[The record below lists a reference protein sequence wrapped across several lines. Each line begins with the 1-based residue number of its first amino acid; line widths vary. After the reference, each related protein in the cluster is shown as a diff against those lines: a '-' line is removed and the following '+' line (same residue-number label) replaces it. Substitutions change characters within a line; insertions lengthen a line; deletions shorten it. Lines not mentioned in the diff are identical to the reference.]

1 MMREE
6 KKWLKF
12 RIVTLLGFF
21 LVLFI
26 ALITRAFQ
34 LQILSGQTLK
44 TLAAKQHI
52 KTLQIQPERGII
64 FDRNGEKL
72 AASVMADSVCA
83 DPSKIRNPQDAADK
97 VAPLIGLDRETMIKK
112 ISSTKNFCW
121 LARRIPPE
129 QARKVEAL
137 NLEGVFLIKEPKR
150 FYPNGELAG
159 HLLGFVGLDSTGL
172 EGLELK
178 YEDYLK
184 GVPEK
189 LAWIRDAKG
198 KKLQPQVEKAAAEQT
213 SSYHLILTIDSRIQ
227 HLVETQLKAAVTDKG
242 AKGGYAIV
250 MDPRTGEILALAN
263 EPSFDPNHSTSGG
276 PATGKNKA
284 ITDSYD
290 PGSTF
295 KPFLVAAA
303 LEEKTVKE
311 TDRIFCEN
319 GNYVVANKVIHEAQ
333 RKRHGILTVREI
345 IKYSSNIGS
354 AKIAERM
361 GGEKF
366 YSYITKFGFGSKT
379 GIDLNGESTGLLRP
393 HQNWTRVD
401 LTRIAFGQGISITPI
416 QLITALSALAN
427 NGVLMK
433 PYVIKGIVDRKG
445 QIVREFRPT
454 AVRKVV
460 SPATAKRIASI
471 MTDVVGAEDGTGKR
485 ARIENVNVAGKTG
498 TSQKFDF
505 ARHVYSSERVR
516 TSFMGFFPA
525 EAPQI
530 AIIVVLDE
538 PQRDRWGGVA
548 SAPVFKNIG
557 EQILNSYKTDIRDQN
572 RIEEKDITPRKETV
586 QLVSTP
592 PVIPRPEVMVN
603 ESPEAVMPDFRGLT
617 IRDVLRK
624 AKGKNIEIKVVGN
637 GWAVAQEP
645 LPGVPLST
653 FRSCTITFQTGQ

>member
-12 RIVTLLGFF
+12 RIVTLLVFF

-34 LQILSGQTLK
+34 LQVLSGQTLK
-44 TLAAKQHI
+44 TLATKQHV

-97 VAPLIGLDRETMIKK
+97 VAPLLGLDRQTMIKK
-112 ISSTKNFCW
+112 ISNTKNFCW
-121 LARRIPPE
+121 LARRISPE
-129 QARKVEAL
+129 QARRVEDL
-137 NLEGVFLIKEPKR
+137 NVEGVFLIKEPKR

-178 YEDYLK
+178 YENYLK
-184 GVPEK
+184 GVPET
-189 LAWIRDAKG
+189 LAWVRDAKG
-198 KKLQPQVEKAAAEQT
+198 KKLQPQIDKAAEQA

-227 HLVETQLKAAVTDKG
+227 HLVETQLKEAVTDKG

-250 MDPRTGEILALAN
+250 MDPKTGEILALAN
-263 EPSFDPNHSTSGG
+263 QPSFDPNFFTSGG

-284 ITDSYD
+284 ITDNYD

-311 TDRIFCEN
+311 TDRIFCEK
-319 GNYVVANKVIHEAQ
+319 GNYVIANKVIHEAQ
-333 RKRHGILTVREI
+333 RKRHGYLTVREI

-354 AKIAERM
+354 AKIAERV
-361 GGEKF
+361 GGGKF

-379 GIDLNGESTGLLRP
+379 GIDLNGEAAGLLRP
-393 HQNWTRVD
+393 HQSWTRVD

-427 NGVLMK
+427 DGVLMK

-445 QIVREFRPT
+445 QIIKEFRPT
-454 AVRKVV
+454 MVRKVV

-516 TSFMGFFPA
+516 TSFMGFFPS

-538 PQRDRWGGVA
+538 PQRDKWGGVA

-557 EQILNSYKTDIRDQN
+557 EQILNSFKTNIRDQHQ
-572 RIEEKDITPRKETV
+572 IEEKGIVPKKEIL

-592 PVIPRPEVMVN
+592 PALPWQGGMEN
-603 ESPEAVMPDFRGLT
+603 EPQEAMMPDFRGLT
-617 IRDVLRK
+617 IRDALRK
-624 AKGKNIEIKVVGN
+624 AKGKSIEIKVLGN

-645 LPGVPLST
+645 MPGVPLST